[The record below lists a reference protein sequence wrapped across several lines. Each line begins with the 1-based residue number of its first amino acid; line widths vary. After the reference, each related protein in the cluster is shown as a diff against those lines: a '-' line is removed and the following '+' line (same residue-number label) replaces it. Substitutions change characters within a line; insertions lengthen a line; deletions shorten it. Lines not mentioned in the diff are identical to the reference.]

1 MSNFP
6 MLPQTFMLTPLG
18 HVSDEEPKTDTE
30 TDSELDAIFDEE
42 ALIADLLNGFYEEQE
57 GARFASVT
65 EGQLRAVVHPVPEEV
80 VPTPISEEVVVHTHN
95 ADCKDGVCYD
105 PVYDQVFCV
114 VELHWFPLDIFYHRC
129 FSTPH
134 WSVKIFS

>member
-6 MLPQTFMLTPLG
+6 MLPQTFMHTPQG

-114 VELHWFPLDIFYHRC
+114 VELH
-129 FSTPH
+129 
-134 WSVKIFS
+134 